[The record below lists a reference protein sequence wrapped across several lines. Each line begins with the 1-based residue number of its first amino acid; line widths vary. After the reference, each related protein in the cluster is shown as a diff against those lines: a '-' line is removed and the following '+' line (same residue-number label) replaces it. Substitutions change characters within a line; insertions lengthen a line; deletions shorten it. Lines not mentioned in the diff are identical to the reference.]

1 MDSKHSD
8 DDYIINDTE
17 YEEDEADIAFD
28 KQEKSKK
35 KGSVIRRIILI
46 ICIIVFCA
54 GLQLFF
60 LGIIGEYLSKTYLE
74 TKNRPIYIVK
84 ETEKDLK

>member
-46 ICIIVFCA
+46 ICIIYFQVFCDTIFSRYA
-54 GLQLFF
+54 H
-60 LGIIGEYLSKTYLE
+60 
-74 TKNRPIYIVK
+74 
-84 ETEKDLK
+84 KDTARV

>member
-35 KGSVIRRIILI
+35 KNE
-46 ICIIVFCA
+46 
-54 GLQLFF
+54 GLP
-60 LGIIGEYLSKTYLE
+60 
-74 TKNRPIYIVK
+74 NRL
-84 ETEKDLK
+84 DRDRG

>member
-46 ICIIVFCA
+46 ICIIVFCVSA
-54 GLQLFF
+54 VFINGTVNCGFKIFF
-60 LGIIGEYLSKTYLE
+60 IICSLD
-74 TKNRPIYIVK
+74 NRQ
-84 ETEKDLK
+84 T

>member
-35 KGSVIRRIILI
+35 KGSVIRHIILI
-46 ICIIVFCA
+46 IWF
-54 GLQLFF
+54 
-60 LGIIGEYLSKTYLE
+60 K
-74 TKNRPIYIVK
+74 K
-84 ETEKDLK
+84 E

>member
-35 KGSVIRRIILI
+35 KGTVIRRINLI
-46 ICIIVFCA
+46 I
-54 GLQLFF
+54 
-60 LGIIGEYLSKTYLE
+60 
-74 TKNRPIYIVK
+74 
-84 ETEKDLK
+84 

>member
-35 KGSVIRRIILI
+35 KGIDI
-46 ICIIVFCA
+46 FYDT
-54 GLQLFF
+54 
-60 LGIIGEYLSKTYLE
+60 GIT
-74 TKNRPIYIVK
+74 TA
-84 ETEKDLK
+84 T

>member
-35 KGSVIRRIILI
+35 KGSAHSPAPITPSSSPPIAIKQTVREKIT
-46 ICIIVFCA
+46 
-54 GLQLFF
+54 LF
-60 LGIIGEYLSKTYLE
+60 G
-74 TKNRPIYIVK
+74 
-84 ETEKDLK
+84 

>member
-17 YEEDEADIAFD
+17 YKEDEADIAFD

-46 ICIIVFCA
+46 ICLLCISRYA
-54 GLQLFF
+54 H
-60 LGIIGEYLSKTYLE
+60 
-74 TKNRPIYIVK
+74 
-84 ETEKDLK
+84 KDTARVQEGF

>member
-35 KGSVIRRIILI
+35 KGFVYQPVCS
-46 ICIIVFCA
+46 
-54 GLQLFF
+54 
-60 LGIIGEYLSKTYLE
+60 
-74 TKNRPIYIVK
+74 
-84 ETEKDLK
+84 